1 MKKDIKLRGEFQYR
15 ILKNYTRL
23 QEKEY
28 RPEYMFRQTE
38 AGYDWPGDW
47 EGRTLLALV
56 LLKRITGA
64 EPAYLEELLLGLY
77 ELLKE
82 KGYLGAPNIEKGQ
95 IDEQQLSGHNWL
107 LRGLLECASC
117 DLRPMIEEM
126 IVNMVEHLYLPALGF
141 YERYPLDKCRNY
153 NGNAIGELQ
162 KETVNGWLLST
173 DIGCAYMSLDALSQY
188 YQIYHDERILP
199 LLREMAETFMKIDF
213 AGASLQTQAS
223 LCATRGI
230 LRLYQETG
238 EEKYWAFA
246 KYLFDFYF
254 ETGMTENYGNYNWF
268 GRPTWTEPCAIVD
281 SFLLAVELFKQSEN
295 SRYLEIANKI
305 LYNALGYAQRSNG
318 GFGCDKCAVAGGENE
333 LLWVQEELYEASWC
347 CSMRGAEGLTF
358 AASNAFWQGKDRGFF
373 TNYLSGEYDWG
384 DLKFTVDTAFP
395 YKGKIVVSV
404 EKCPAEYRLKCFIPE
419 HTDLKKLRVWI
430 DDKSASVELE
440 GGMLLI
446 TLPGP
451 CTLTLDIP
459 LHIHTLDTIQP
470 STKRSCWYG
479 ILQLGCD
486 AEDEIALE
494 DLEKCQYNEAGCF
507 SLREHVLFPINQNIY
522 VSREDVLKRKVKI
535 LF

>member
-23 QEKEY
+23 QEREY

-64 EPAYLEELLLGLY
+64 EPAYLEELLLGLS

-117 DLRPMIEEM
+117 DFRPMIEEM

-162 KETVNGWLLST
+162 KEVVNGWLLST

-238 EEKYWAFA
+238 EEKYLAFA
-246 KYLFDFYF
+246 KYLFDF
-254 ETGMTENYGNYNWF
+254 
-268 GRPTWTEPCAIVD
+268 
-281 SFLLAVELFKQSEN
+281 
-295 SRYLEIANKI
+295 
-305 LYNALGYAQRSNG
+305 
-318 GFGCDKCAVAGGENE
+318 
-333 LLWVQEELYEASWC
+333 
-347 CSMRGAEGLTF
+347 
-358 AASNAFWQGKDRGFF
+358 
-373 TNYLSGEYDWG
+373 
-384 DLKFTVDTAFP
+384 
-395 YKGKIVVSV
+395 
-404 EKCPAEYRLKCFIPE
+404 
-419 HTDLKKLRVWI
+419 
-430 DDKSASVELE
+430 
-440 GGMLLI
+440 
-446 TLPGP
+446 
-451 CTLTLDIP
+451 
-459 LHIHTLDTIQP
+459 
-470 STKRSCWYG
+470 
-479 ILQLGCD
+479 
-486 AEDEIALE
+486 
-494 DLEKCQYNEAGCF
+494 
-507 SLREHVLFPINQNIY
+507 
-522 VSREDVLKRKVKI
+522 
-535 LF
+535 